1 MLELARAD
9 ELDAARA
16 HLTLRSL
23 VDRFTDLAGN
33 AQAFMG
39 SLQRSIDLH
48 DADAEAFQ
56 AYKEQLIGYLERFVR
71 DLVATGGEIAG
82 LVGEVEA
89 AGVGPVLAAA
99 AERESADVAPGEDDA
114 ERTRQEQLWH
124 ERWAGFRS
132 WFTSAPGRPSQ
143 AKLLRAQARAAIPA
157 LLQVVATLNERRS
170 GRSDRAADFRA
181 LAVWFAEAPNDDALH
196 RTWRAA
202 FGLSSSRH
210 LSIDAD
216 SLTAREDSPVA
227 ASTPWASAPPLQ
239 ISPRLRATGSYER
252 RGKPNTVTDRAE
264 ARRHLSERAAR
275 ESVALAVA
283 RAALGTDGPVPLS
296 VLGPLPTDAFR
307 VFLGLLGGAMTALRP
322 GARSVTATTA
332 DGAMEIRLT
341 VAVAPGLVEL
351 LTPDGV
357 FRTPDHLVE
366 ITDLNGV
373 AAELS
378 A

>member
-1 MLELARAD
+1 MTTVEDFHRARYLYQLPQAGEAAETALAVYDEALGRRGALQSVALTDIATQLRVLLELARAD

-71 DLVATGGEIAG
+71 DLMATGGEIAG

-89 AGVGPVLAAA
+89 AGVGPV
-99 AERESADVAPGEDDA
+99 
-114 ERTRQEQLWH
+114 
-124 ERWAGFRS
+124 
-132 WFTSAPGRPSQ
+132 
-143 AKLLRAQARAAIPA
+143 
-157 LLQVVATLNERRS
+157 
-170 GRSDRAADFRA
+170 
-181 LAVWFAEAPNDDALH
+181 
-196 RTWRAA
+196 
-202 FGLSSSRH
+202 
-210 LSIDAD
+210 
-216 SLTAREDSPVA
+216 
-227 ASTPWASAPPLQ
+227 
-239 ISPRLRATGSYER
+239 
-252 RGKPNTVTDRAE
+252 
-264 ARRHLSERAAR
+264 
-275 ESVALAVA
+275 
-283 RAALGTDGPVPLS
+283 
-296 VLGPLPTDAFR
+296 
-307 VFLGLLGGAMTALRP
+307 
-322 GARSVTATTA
+322 
-332 DGAMEIRLT
+332 LT

-366 ITDLNGV
+366 ITDLAGV